1 MVSRGG
7 TCSGSSSDQSDH
19 HENLTTEIIR
29 KRKRM
34 ISNRESARRSRM
46 RKQKH
51 LDDLT
56 AQAAN
61 LRAENN
67 HILTNINHVTQL
79 YLNVEADNSV
89 LRAQISEL
97 NHRLKSLTDII
108 SCMRLDG
115 VGFDDQ
121 DFGDYDYDHD
131 IDRMIGGGDNL
142 FSPWSLVHVKQPIMA
157 SSDHGFMY

>member
-1 MVSRGG
+1 
-7 TCSGSSSDQSDH
+7 
-19 HENLTTEIIR
+19 
-29 KRKRM
+29 
-34 ISNRESARRSRM
+34 M

-61 LRAENN
+61 LGAENN

-115 VGFDDQ
+115 AASPGFD
-121 DFGDYDYDHD
+121 DYDHD
-131 IDRMIGGGDNL
+131 HDQMIGGGDDL

>member
-1 MVSRGG
+1 MASLGG
-7 TCSGSSSDQSDH
+7 TCSGSSSDQENH
-19 HENLTTEIIR
+19 QNLTTEIIR

-67 HILTNINHVTQL
+67 HILTNINHVTQM

-115 VGFDDQ
+115 AAFDDQ
-121 DFGDYDYDHD
+121 DFGDNYDYDYDHD
-131 IDRMIGGGDNL
+131 QMIGGGGDL